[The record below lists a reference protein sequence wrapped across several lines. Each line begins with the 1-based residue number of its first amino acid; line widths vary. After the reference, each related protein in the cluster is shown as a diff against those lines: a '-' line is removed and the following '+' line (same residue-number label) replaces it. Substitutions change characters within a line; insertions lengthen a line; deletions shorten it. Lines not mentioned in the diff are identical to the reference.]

1 MNLQLLIDSIVRQT
15 TVLIAQLATAQGVRA
30 PLAHVANQVFLDL
43 AQELSR
49 QGVSRKVSADMFGLA
64 LRTYLRKLQRLEE
77 GATERGHSLWEAVLR
92 HLQTSSPAVVLRAEV
107 LRRFHRDDPELVR
120 GVLHDLCDSGLVF
133 RTGSGDGTGY
143 RAASADELGTLS
155 GASADSDELL
165 WAIIYRQGPLGMA
178 ELRRLVPGGSLEACV
193 ARLVESGRISRQ
205 PSPQGEQYS
214 AQQFFIP
221 RDAATG
227 WEAAVFDHFQALVRT
242 IGARLRSGPSER
254 ETVGGSTYS
263 FDVWPGHPL
272 EAEALAQLKR
282 FRSQCS
288 ELRQRV
294 ADYNREHPHPGVY
307 SAVTIYAGQFVQE
320 EYVQADAE
328 QGMAGV
334 EERDA
339 R

>member
-77 GATERGHSLWEAVLR
+77 GVTDRGHSLWEAVLR

-120 GVLHDLCDSGLVF
+120 GVLHDLCESGVVF
-133 RTGSGDGTGY
+133 RIGSGDGTGY
-143 RAASADELGTLS
+143 RAATEAELGILS
-155 GASADSDELL
+155 GAGGESDELL
-165 WAIIYRQGPLGMA
+165 WAIIYREGPLTLA
-178 ELRRLVPGGSLEACV
+178 ELRRLVPGPGLDAGL
-193 ARLVESGRISRQ
+193 ARLRDGGRVSCQ
-205 PSPQGEQYS
+205 PSPQGEQLS
-214 AQQFFIP
+214 AAQFFVA
-221 RDAATG
+221 RDAPSG

-242 IGARLRSGPSER
+242 IGARLRAGPSER

-272 EAEALAQLKR
+272 EAEALSQLQR
-282 FRSQCS
+282 FRAQSS
-288 ELRQRV
+288 DLRQRI
-294 ADYNREHPHPGVY
+294 ADYNRAHPHPRVY
-307 SAVTIYAGQFVQE
+307 SAVTLYAGQCVQE
-320 EYVQADAE
+320 ECAREETTD
-328 QGMAGV
+328 V

-339 R
+339 T